1 MASINEILDFIK
13 LGRIGNALTML
24 EELTSNDR
32 RNRNEVIHV
41 SSRFNRLQVERNRAT
56 ITAVEYEAE
65 LNTIVDN
72 LLLIID
78 KLDESEEGF
87 IEGEGASEI
96 PLTTDIHEF
105 IRDFNAIKAAVDE
118 WGYSRN
124 ERRLKSIL
132 ARGKN
137 IAINNQLK
145 SEADQLMELVPV
157 TIIESIEGRVR
168 RCWDRYE
175 EILNSDRF
183 LPGEIDEATEAVIKC
198 ICREL
203 KRLLRLNGEIPSGI
217 MRRWWNEYSCDLE

>member
-1 MASINEILDFIK
+1 MASISEILDFIR
-13 LGRIGNALTML
+13 LGRISNALSML
-24 EELTSNDR
+24 EELTSSDR
-32 RNRNEVIHV
+32 RNRNEVIRV
-41 SSRFNRLQVERNRAT
+41 SSRFNRLQIERNRAT
-56 ITAVEYEAE
+56 ITAGEYEAE
-65 LNTIVDN
+65 LNTIVES
-72 LLLIID
+72 LLFIID

-87 IEGEGASEI
+87 TGGQGASEI
-96 PLTTDIHEF
+96 PLIIDIHGF
-105 IRDFNAIKAAVDE
+105 LRDFNAIKAAVDE
-118 WGYSRN
+118 WGNSRN

-137 IAINNQLK
+137 AAINNQLE
-145 SEADQLMELVPV
+145 SEVDQIMELVPV
-157 TIIESIEGRVR
+157 TIIESIERRVR